1 MNKDEILSSFHVE
14 TKASYPQEKIEDY
27 FKSSNFQL

>member
-14 TKASYPQEKIEDY
+14 AKPSYPQEKIEDF
-27 FKSSNFQL
+27 FKSSKF